1 MSVWHFPV
9 QTGLRQTSGW
19 MIRLMI
25 IQFLLMFTWDDRLNV
40 EQVLR
45 AIVGLVI
52 ELAIQLAVM
61 IGAEC

>member
-1 MSVWHFPV
+1 
-9 QTGLRQTSGW
+9 
-19 MIRLMI
+19 MI
-25 IQFLLMFTWDDRLNV
+25 IQCLIMFTWDDRLNV

>member
-1 MSVWHFPV
+1 
-9 QTGLRQTSGW
+9 
-19 MIRLMI
+19 MI

-61 IGAEC
+61 IGAEY

>member
-9 QTGLRQTSGW
+9 QIGLRQTSGW